1 MKTTAKSVYVLSLR
15 VCAGL
20 TMAAMLAVTALA
32 QVQNFGDISVRVEAL
47 HSAGVG
53 WGYIEHRATLIN
65 NSRTKSHQVTLLLTS
80 GSEDSYEVGSRE
92 LLRRIIELAPGVTAT
107 ASLYGHA
114 TSGVL
119 RISIDGQMQD
129 PDVEV
134 SNERVGNLNIHSSDG
149 FGLLLSQ
156 KVFKSGLG
164 SSVNFE
170 QGSKD
175 TSGESLASTQT
186 YQASISDWSTGWMTY
201 ARFHGVIVSG
211 EELNAVSESVRTALL
226 RYVERGGSL
235 MVIGYWQVPPQWRTR
250 QGAIKDEEVTWPA
263 SGSGK
268 LPVPVPSPAPKPS
281 KLQKDLPVFYLGFGN
296 VIVTGDIDPAQ
307 ITVNQWRRLGL
318 NFEATRPRLTQYNS
332 LTEINDKFQVV
343 ERLGVPVRGLFA
355 LILLFV
361 IVIGPVNLIWLARR
375 KRKIWML
382 WTVPVISF
390 MTCLAVA
397 GSALFGEGWNAT
409 TRIEALTIL
418 DEASHRAATIG
429 WIAFYSP
436 ITPNDGLHFS
446 YDTEVYP
453 QLPGKVLYTRRTL
466 PEQIIDWTS
475 DQHLASGY
483 VSARIPAFFR
493 FRKSELRRE
502 RLSLRPSAG
511 GLAVVNGLGGEIK
524 QLWLADR
531 DGRILNAS
539 NIAAGSQSE
548 LMRTSLQTTGEA
560 GKLREVLSVDAW
572 LSHFRLIEQTPQQ
585 YLMPNSYLAIIE
597 ASPFVEEGL
606 KNAKTRRARTI
617 VYGLSTEVEQ

>member
-65 NSRTKSHQVTLLLTS
+65 NSRTKSHQATLLLSS

-186 YQASISDWSTGWMTY
+186 YQAPISDWSTGWMTY

-281 KLQKDLPVFYLGFGN
+281 KPQKDLPVFYLGFGN

-307 ITVNQWRRLGL
+307 ITVNQWRHLGL
-318 NFEATRPRLTQYNS
+318 NFEATRPRLTQYNN

-475 DQHLASGY
+475 DQHLASGC

-548 LMRTSLQTTGEA
+548 LVRTSLQTTGEA

-606 KNAKTRRARTI
+606 KNAKTRRARTL
-617 VYGLSTEVEQ
+617 VYGLSAEVEQ